1 MCGGGQRRSEPK
13 IIRQDAPVIQ
23 RVTPPAPAPAPPP
36 APAPA
41 PAPKPLQNVKKETAV
56 KSKTSQ
62 RERIGVRK
70 GTSQLSIPMNTGMGG
85 KGSGLNV

>member
-1 MCGGGQRRSEPK
+1 MCGGGRPRAPQVIQQE
-13 IIRQDAPVIQ
+13 APVVQ
-23 RVTPPAPAPAPPP
+23 RVTPPAPAPAAPA

-56 KSKTSQ
+56 ASKTSA
-62 RERIGVRK
+62 RERLGVRK
-70 GTSQLSIPMNTGMGG
+70 GTSQLSIPMNTGLGS

>member
-1 MCGGGQRRSEPK
+1 MCGGGGSKQPK
-13 IIRQDAPVIQ
+13 VIQQEAPVIQ
-23 RVTPPAPAPAPPP
+23 RVTPPAPAPAAPA

-56 KSKTSQ
+56 SSKTSA
-62 RERIGVRK
+62 RERMGVRK

>member
-1 MCGGGQRRSEPK
+1 MCGGRPSQPK
-13 IIRQDAPVIQ
+13 VIQQEAPVVQ
-23 RVTPPAPAPAPPP
+23 RVTPPAPAPAAPP

-41 PAPKPLQNVKKETAV
+41 PAPKPLENVKKETAV

-62 RERIGVRK
+62 RERLGVRK
-70 GTSQLSIPMNTGMGG
+70 GTSQLSIPMNTGLGS

>member
-1 MCGGGQRRSEPK
+1 MCGGSRPSRPK
-13 IIRQDAPVIQ
+13 IIKQDAPVIQ

-41 PAPKPLQNVKKETAV
+41 PAPKPLQNVKKETPV

-70 GTSQLSIPMNTGMGG
+70 GTSQLSIPLNTGMGG